1 MRYEHIIH
9 SIPPVYDENS
19 RVLILGTMPSPKSRR
34 VNFFYGNPQ
43 NRFWRVLAAV
53 RGEELPCSSEEKTSF
68 LLNNRIALW
77 DTLSSCDIA
86 GAADSSIKNAVPNDL
101 SLILDKADIKMI
113 FTTGK
118 TAYRYYC
125 RYQLEKT
132 GIEAVCLPSPSPANA
147 KMSLEKLIEEYS
159 VINRYL

>member
-9 SIPPVYDENS
+9 NIPPVYNSSS
-19 RVLILGTMPSPKSRR
+19 RVLILGTMPSPKSRQ

-53 RGEELPCSSEEKTSF
+53 RGEEVPQSVDDKIHF
-68 LLNNRIALW
+68 LLKNHIALW
-77 DTLSSCDIA
+77 DTLKSCDIT
-86 GAADSSIKNAVPNDL
+86 GAADSSIKNAEPNDL
-101 SLILDKADIKMI
+101 SKILSVADIKMI

-118 TAYRYYC
+118 TAYKYYC
-125 RYQLEKT
+125 KYQLRKT

-147 KMSLEKLIEEYS
+147 RTGLEKLIEEYKI
-159 VINRYL
+159 INQYI